1 MSRRA
6 NSGRRP
12 VRPAEAASALS
23 ALHADIAERMRR
35 MNERYHI
42 MYVGPL
48 MLRLDWLEMPWY
60 ERAYLRLRGRKP
72 DIDEWRAE
80 AMQQWDA
87 KNTRKRCEA
96 TRPDGGEQC
105 AGPEGH
111 DGPHKAERAAKLEGA
126 SPVVEW
132 TDSEENHAEIQKEA
146 G

>member
-12 VRPAEAASALS
+12 IRAAQASNALS

-87 KNTRKRCEA
+87 RNTRQRCEA

-132 TDSEENHAEIQKEA
+132 TDEPEEKHAS
-146 G
+146 

>member
-1 MSRRA
+1 MSRRP
-6 NSGRRP
+6 NSRRP
-12 VRPAEAASALS
+12 VRAGEADRVLS
-23 ALHADIAERMRR
+23 AMHADIGERMRR

-48 MLRLDWLEMPWY
+48 MLRLDWLELPWY

-72 DIDEWRAE
+72 DIDAERAE

-96 TRPDGGEQC
+96 IRPDGGEQC